1 MSEHPIEALLRPP
14 VELWSAFTSACVA
27 AICVGAPH
35 QLLMPTQLG
44 QTVGAA
50 FALFAAYRTRQGLA
64 VISYQ
69 SNLRRLKT
77 YTLDAGQVPVSRKKL
92 FLGMGFRWSQIHTQ
106 RLRDTERPWAKRYV
120 EPGRLYRF
128 ARWAETAWEHR
139 PLLNHI
145 AEWLAT
151 DSRWNPLRPLP
162 PVGGKPALHGV
173 EPQEVPVY
181 MPLADRAGH
190 TLVLGTTR
198 VGKTRLAEILITQDI
213 RRGDVTIVFDPKGDA
228 GLMRRVVAEARRAGR
243 ENALYLFHL
252 GFPEFSARYNPI
264 GSFSRI
270 TEVATRISNQL
281 PAEGNSAAFREFAW
295 RFSNIVA
302 RALYAMGRLPTYELI
317 TRYMMNMDQLFM
329 EYCQQWL
336 AQAAPGWEAEVAARA
351 PKINDKD
358 LPMAMRGRAKEVV
371 ALIQF
376 IRDRQ
381 LYDDVADGLLS
392 ATQYDKTY
400 FDKITASLLPLM
412 EKLITGK
419 IGELISPRY
428 DTDDPRPIFDWLD
441 VIKRKGI
448 VYVGLDAL
456 SDFTV
461 SGAVGNS
468 MFADLVSVAGHIYK
482 HGVDGGLPDDVKQP
496 GRHPIS
502 IHADEFNELI
512 GNEFIPMVNKS
523 GGAGVQITAYT
534 QSLSDLE
541 ARLGS
546 APKAGQVVDNFNNL
560 IMLRVR
566 SPATAELL
574 TEQLPEVQ
582 VHTLTLVS
590 GVTDTSDMTLD
601 VDFQSRNE
609 DRVNVEAAPML
620 TPADIIALPKGQ
632 AFCLLEGGQLWKVRF
647 PLPGTADDPAMPSG
661 IGELARRM
669 GQKYATADN
678 WWVGA
683 GAGA

>member
-1 MSEHPIEALLRPP
+1 MSDHPIEALLRPP

-270 TEVATRISNQL
+270 TEVATRLSNQL
-281 PAEGNSAAFREFAW
+281 PAEGNAAAFREFAW
-295 RFSNIVA
+295 LFTNIVA
-302 RALYAMGRLPTYELI
+302 RALYALGHRPTYGLI
-317 TRYMMNMDQLFM
+317 TRYITNMDELFV
-329 EYCQQWL
+329 EYCRQWL
-336 AQAAPGWEAEVAARA
+336 AVAAPG
-351 PKINDKD
+351 
-358 LPMAMRGRAKEVV
+358 
-371 ALIQF
+371 
-376 IRDRQ
+376 
-381 LYDDVADGLLS
+381 
-392 ATQYDKTY
+392 
-400 FDKITASLLPLM
+400 
-412 EKLITGK
+412 
-419 IGELISPRY
+419 
-428 DTDDPRPIFDWLD
+428 
-441 VIKRKGI
+441 
-448 VYVGLDAL
+448 
-456 SDFTV
+456 
-461 SGAVGNS
+461 
-468 MFADLVSVAGHIYK
+468 
-482 HGVDGGLPDDVKQP
+482 
-496 GRHPIS
+496 
-502 IHADEFNELI
+502 
-512 GNEFIPMVNKS
+512 
-523 GGAGVQITAYT
+523 
-534 QSLSDLE
+534 
-541 ARLGS
+541 
-546 APKAGQVVDNFNNL
+546 
-560 IMLRVR
+560 
-566 SPATAELL
+566 
-574 TEQLPEVQ
+574 
-582 VHTLTLVS
+582 
-590 GVTDTSDMTLD
+590 
-601 VDFQSRNE
+601 
-609 DRVNVEAAPML
+609 
-620 TPADIIALPKGQ
+620 
-632 AFCLLEGGQLWKVRF
+632 
-647 PLPGTADDPAMPSG
+647 
-661 IGELARRM
+661 
-669 GQKYATADN
+669 
-678 WWVGA
+678 
-683 GAGA
+683 